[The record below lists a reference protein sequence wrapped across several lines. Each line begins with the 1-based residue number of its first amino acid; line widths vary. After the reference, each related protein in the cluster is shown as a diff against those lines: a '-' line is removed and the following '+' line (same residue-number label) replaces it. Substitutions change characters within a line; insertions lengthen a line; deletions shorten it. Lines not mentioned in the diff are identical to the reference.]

1 MVFPVIIISVYLIYN
16 LHVFINGKVAFHRC
30 KSLEPLISKI
40 SLCYARVTEVEI
52 HRLDRIYFLVAATTE
67 FFVKVSMICT

>member
-1 MVFPVIIISVYLIYN
+1 MYSLMVR
-16 LHVFINGKVAFHRC
+16 LHSIAAKVWNHSTKLPSNC
-30 KSLEPLISKI
+30 VVD

-67 FFVKVSMICT
+67 VFAKVSMICT